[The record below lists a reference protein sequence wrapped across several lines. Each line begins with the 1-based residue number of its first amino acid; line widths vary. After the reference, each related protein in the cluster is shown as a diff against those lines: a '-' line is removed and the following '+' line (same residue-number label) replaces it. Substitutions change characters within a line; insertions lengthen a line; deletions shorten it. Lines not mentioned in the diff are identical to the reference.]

1 MMLMSF
7 HRILGLIAIL
17 EEDKL
22 VGFNIA
28 VGGGMGMTHGDTET
42 YPQLARVIG
51 FCTPD
56 QIIEVA
62 EKIITIQRD
71 YGNRSVRKY
80 ARFKY
85 TIDARGL
92 DWIANELNERLGW
105 ELETARDY
113 HFEHN
118 GDRYGWVEGSDGNWH
133 FTLFIQNGRVQ
144 DCG

>member
-1 MMLMSF
+1 MYGALYLPRKFKIGVAVPPNNDVDVFSQD
-7 HRILGLIAIL
+7 LGFIAIL
-17 EEDKL
+17 EEDQL

-92 DWIANELNERLGW
+92 DWIKGR
-105 ELETARDY
+105 TQRTI
-113 HFEHN
+113 
-118 GDRYGWVEGSDGNWH
+118 RVGS
-133 FTLFIQNGRVQ
+133 
-144 DCG
+144 